1 MADSKYPKESFSVDD
16 ILNEVRAMKSKTMP
30 EPIKTSAAPKAETKA
45 DSAAEK
51 TADKNDENIIE
62 KAKKE
67 SDNLEMAAKIADEV
81 IAVSEDKHSYKHGP
95 SMITP
100 DEISNGFDSGSIHV
114 NNKHTP
120 NVMTADEVRKIKIKT
135 TEDKPKKQNVAFEKT
150 DKKDIEAENDKLKQF
165 FSKTTESTY
174 VGDKDK
180 AKRQI
185 DALFEDD
192 ENAVSAPVFNKKKRN
207 ANVLSPEEIMKS
219 TAVGVKGKKTEPSH
233 DDSSK
238 ATEQTETAAEYHEET
253 KAERKARL
261 KEERE
266 NEKIRRSE
274 EKARREVERHL
285 SKSKARVEELAV
297 KTEPTPVAPVPANND
312 ALPKDE
318 STKQAKEPKADRKK
332 KNRRKMGTAEPQKVN
347 SIPIIDE
354 KTGTKVADFS
364 GVEIPKS
371 APKYEEKIV
380 KQNFRAIR
388 AGKIEFDK
396 TDEDSNKKDDV
407 IDDYRTIDDAE
418 SVRVGLDAKIASLS
432 SKSAFTLLMFVL
444 LAIFTLLP
452 CLGVNLPT
460 LISPEQ
466 NVTAYLSIN
475 LVLFIITVIINAK
488 TVVNGLFS
496 LIRLKPDI
504 DTAVSLSTVA
514 ALVQSI
520 LALYLPNS
528 FAQGKG
534 YLFTAVAAAALY
546 FNLRGKKCMFTRV
559 RSNFELVATTGVKQ
573 SCFALKSNRNKFIVD
588 NEAIGKTT
596 ISCSRPVLN
605 LHDYLYNSFCED
617 SADRMNMILAPI
629 GLIVAI
635 ITGCVAYYF
644 NGDMMNA
651 VGTVAVVTAMF
662 VPLTSVLATNRPL
675 KSAGKKVRE
684 FGGLLSG
691 YNAIEDFSDVEYA
704 VINDEDMFPSG
715 TVELLQLKSVGDAS
729 IDDVIMDAAALVIAA
744 GGPLADVFDRMI
756 EGRSK
761 SLKPVSGIMY
771 TDGVGLSGSVGFDT
785 ISVGNRAMI
794 EKTGDINLPDIEME
808 RKIKRNNCFAVYIA
822 RNDELCGMLVVK
834 YNEKEPE
841 MSQQLQRLTQNG
853 VTLLVKTSDPNVTE
867 SLVRSTFSLGENT
880 VKIMPAHSVKV
891 YEEFTAARE
900 SGDSVIAHQNSLTGY
915 AAALVAAKRLKLKLT
930 LAIVLQ
936 TVGTVLGAAFCVF
949 MSLTVGYAAIV
960 PTMLLGYQLICAIL
974 TLVIPSFRKV

>member
-30 EPIKTSAAPKAETKA
+30 EPIKTSAAPKAEKT
-45 DSAAEK
+45 AEK

-192 ENAVSAPVFNKKKRN
+192 ENAVSGPVFNKKKRN
-207 ANVLSPEEIMKS
+207 ANVLSPEEIMNS
-219 TAVGVKGKKTEPSH
+219 TAVGVKGKKTEPNH
-233 DDSSK
+233 YDSSK
-238 ATEQTETAAEYHEET
+238 AAEQPETAAEYHEET

-285 SKSKARVEELAV
+285 SKSKARVEEPVV
-297 KTEPTPVAPVPANND
+297 KTEPTPVTPVSANND
-312 ALPKDE
+312 ALQKDD
-318 STKQAKEPKADRKK
+318 STKQAKEPKAERKNKK
-332 KNRRKMGTAEPQKVN
+332 KNRRKKETAEPQKAN

-573 SCFALKSNRNKFIVD
+573 SCFALKSGRNKFIVD

-771 TDGVGLSGSVGFDT
+771 TDGDGLSGSVGFDT
-785 ISVGNRAMI
+785 ISVGNRSMI

-936 TVGTVLGAAFCVF
+936 TIGTVLGAAFCVF
-949 MSLTVGYAAIV
+949 MSLTVGYATIV
-960 PTMLLGYQLICAIL
+960 PTTLLGYQLIWAIL